1 MDIMD
6 PEYVKLREI
15 KPVLAGYIREAQDL
29 LRQSPVPDDS
39 AVHDVRVLMKK
50 CRAVMRLIASQ
61 IDKKTFDRDYEAYR
75 ATGQL
80 LCTWRETSVHRK
92 ILKELKK
99 NHTKLFT
106 SLQGNEKVEALMQ
119 KIEAPAEPSSQVAG
133 DIIKIEDLLNKAG
146 FRLRFLKLDN
156 VDPKALLSELEN
168 SYKTV
173 VDKYL
178 ICRNNPKPANL
189 HIFRKKTKDFLYQ
202 LWFFRPLNPVVI
214 KSLEKK
220 LDAMTQNLGKSNDL
234 SQLISTLE
242 YKYSGTANY
251 PSMDELVIIIR
262 EAQDNYLSRVWP
274 TAYKVFCPG
283 KRLANVLGYKILA
296 I

>member
-1 MDIMD
+1 MD

-29 LRQSPVPDDS
+29 LRQSPFPDDR

-75 ATGQL
+75 ETGRL

-92 ILKELKK
+92 TLKELKR
-99 NHTKLFT
+99 NHTQLFT
-106 SLQGNEKVEALMQ
+106 SLQGNEKLESLMQ
-119 KIEAPAEPSSQVAG
+119 KYEVPAEPSSQVVS
-133 DIIKIEDLLNKAG
+133 DLVKIEDLLNKAG

-178 ICRNNPKPANL
+178 ICRNNPKPSNL
-189 HIFRKKTKDFLYQ
+189 HMFRKKTKDFLYQ
-202 LWFFRPLNPVVI
+202 LWFFRPLNPVII

-220 LDAMTQNLGKSNDL
+220 LDAMTQNMGKSNDL
-234 SQLISTLE
+234 SQLITTLE
-242 YKYSGTANY
+242 YKYSGTANF

-262 EAQDNYLSRVWP
+262 EAQDRYLSKVWP
-274 TAYKVFCPG
+274 VAYKVFCPG
-283 KRLANVLGYKILA
+283 NKLANVLGYKILA